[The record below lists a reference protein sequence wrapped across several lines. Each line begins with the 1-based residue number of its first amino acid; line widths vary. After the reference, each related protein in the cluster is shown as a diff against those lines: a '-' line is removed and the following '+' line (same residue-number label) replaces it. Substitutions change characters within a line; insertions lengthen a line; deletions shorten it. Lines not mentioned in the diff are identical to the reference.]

1 MSQGSE
7 NKLHSLAI
15 QVQTLLMVQIF
26 RPQGE
31 NGQSGQVPAF

>member
-15 QVQTLLMVQIF
+15 QVLTVLMVQIF
-26 RPQGE
+26 RPKKE
-31 NGQSGQVPAF
+31 NAHCAHLSVF

>member
-7 NKLHSLAI
+7 SKPRWLAI
-15 QVQTLLMVQIF
+15 QVRTLLMVQIF

-31 NGQSGQVPAF
+31 NGQRGEVPAF

>member
-15 QVQTLLMVQIF
+15 QVRTLLMVQIF

-31 NGQSGQVPAF
+31 NGQRGQVPAF

>member
-1 MSQGSE
+1 MSQVSE

-15 QVQTLLMVQIF
+15 QVRTLLMVQIL

-31 NGQSGQVPAF
+31 NGQRDQVPAF